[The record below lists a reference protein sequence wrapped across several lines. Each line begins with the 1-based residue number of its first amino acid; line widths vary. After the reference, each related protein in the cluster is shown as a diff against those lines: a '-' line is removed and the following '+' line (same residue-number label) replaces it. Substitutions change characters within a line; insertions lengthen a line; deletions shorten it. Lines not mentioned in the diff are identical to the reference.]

1 MQKLIILSLAVLIIL
16 SSCKLKDN
24 VTSPQPPGTGDTNIK
39 VVSPNGGETLAEGS
53 SYQIQWT
60 GTGTLLVRIQYSI
73 DNGTSWSLV
82 KDSLKNT
89 GLYNWFPIP
98 NVVSNQCRIRVSSL
112 DGVSSAQSNLVFAIV
127 KNSNKS
133 LKITSPIG
141 AETWQA
147 GSSKQITWYSSGI
160 DSVKIEYTIDNGQN
174 WIVLSNSVKNTGV
187 YFWQPIPNTP
197 TTLAKVRIRDAQDG
211 VTATESPNPFQIL
224 PEQTIKVISPNGGE
238 EWYAG
243 SSNNIK
249 WQSTNIENVKIEYTI
264 NGGATWATI
273 VSITPSTG
281 VYSWNGIP
289 NVSSLQCKIRISN
302 ATIGT
307 PSAVSDNNFT
317 ITSLGSQLI
326 TVTSPNGGEKWA
338 AGSTQNITWA
348 SSGITNV
355 KIEYT
360 ITNGISWNTITLS
373 TPSTGFYTWTQ
384 LPNAPSTNCKIRIS
398 DAQDG
403 TPSDDSDNL
412 FSITPAPSIV
422 VTSPNGGEVWTS
434 GSNQTIKYT
443 SQSVPNVKIEYTTDG
458 GANWTTITN
467 STPPDGAYPWNNIP
481 NLTSYQCKV
490 RVSDAMYGSP
500 SDVSDNN
507 FTIISPGSQL
517 ITVTS
522 PNGGEKWS
530 VGSMQNITWNSSGI
544 TNVKIEYTITNG
556 ISWNTI
562 TLSTPSTGSY
572 TWTQLPSALST
583 NCKIRISDAQ
593 DGTPSDDSDN
603 LFSITLAP
611 SIVVTSPNGNEV
623 WASGSNQT
631 IKYTSVNVS
640 TVKIEYTTDGGAT
653 WITITSSTTPTTGAY
668 PWDNIPNLTSY
679 QCKVRVSD
687 AIYVSPSDV
696 SDNNF
701 TITNQV
707 IKSLTLTS
715 PVGGEVWD
723 ANTSKTITW
732 DAIGVTN
739 VKIDYTLDNG
749 QTWSTIQNSIPN
761 TGSYNWAVP
770 NTQSTLC
777 KVRVSDVSGNPSS
790 VSQSTFTIKP
800 AASII
805 LISPN
810 GNEVVRAGQLY
821 NITWTAIAIDNVKIE
836 YTMNNGVTVNDW
848 FTIVS
853 STPARAGSYSFTF
866 PQPSKEYK
874 VRISEAI
881 TGSPSVTSAGT
892 FTVLPKTSVTVLSPN
907 GGESW
912 IVGEQYNIEWTSY
925 NVGYVKIEYT
935 LNDGLGWNTIATITN
950 SNNGSGG
957 VYPWRVALQDTLPH
971 VNGFIG
977 SKLCKIRVS
986 EYDAA
991 NPTVAGAFDESDNT
1005 FAIYQKYIQ
1014 VVAPNGGE
1022 NWKIGSVQLITWIS
1036 KGVNNVK
1043 IDYTLDNG
1051 QTWTNLTNSYQ
1062 STGAF
1067 AWTIPAQVSILG
1079 KVRITDAADATVTDE
1094 TDGSFNIV
1102 LP

>member
-1 MQKLIILSLAVLIIL
+1 MQRLLISCLVGLLIL
-16 SSCKLKDN
+16 SSCKLKDS
-24 VTSPQPPGTGDTNIK
+24 VTSPQPGTGDTNIK
-39 VVSPNGGETLAEGS
+39 VISPNGGETLAEGS

-60 GTGTLLVRIQYSI
+60 GTGTLLVRVQYSI
-73 DNGTSWSLV
+73 DNGTSWSLI

-89 GLYNWFPIP
+89 GIYTWFPIP
-98 NVVSNQCRIRVSSL
+98 NTVSNQCRVRVSSL

-141 AETWQA
+141 GETWQA

-174 WIVLSNSVKNTGV
+174 WIVLSNSSKNTGV

-224 PEQTIKVISPNGGE
+224 PQQTIKVVSPNGGE

-249 WQSTNIENVKIEYTI
+249 WQSTNIENVTIEYTI
-264 NGGATWATI
+264 NGGATWTTI
-273 VSITPSTG
+273 VSSTPSTG

-302 ATIGT
+302 ATNGT

-317 ITSLGSQLI
+317 ITSPGSQLI

-384 LPNAPSTNCKIRIS
+384 LPNTPSTNCKIRIS
-398 DAQDG
+398 DALDG

-500 SDVSDNN
+500 SDISDNN

-556 ISWNTI
+556 LSWNPI
-562 TLSTPSTGSY
+562 TLSTPSSIGFY
-572 TWTQLPSALST
+572 TWDPIPNAISP
-583 NCKIRISDAQ
+583 NCKIRISDAL

-603 LFSITLAP
+603 LFSITQAP
-611 SIVVTSPNGNEV
+611 SILVTSPNGGEV

-640 TVKIEYTTDGGAT
+640 NVKIEYTTDGGAS
-653 WITITSSTTPTTGAY
+653 WITLTNSTTPTIGAY
-668 PWDNIPNLTSY
+668 AWNNIPDLTSY

-687 AIYVSPSDV
+687 AMYGSPSDV

-707 IKSLTLTS
+707 IKSITLTS
-715 PVGGEVWD
+715 PVGGEVWE

-732 DAIGVTN
+732 AADGVTN
-739 VKIDYTLDNG
+739 VKIEYTTNNG
-749 QTWSTIQNSIPN
+749 LMWSTIQNSISN

-770 NTQSTLC
+770 STQSTQC
-777 KVRVSDVSGNPSS
+777 KVKVSDVSGNPSS
-790 VSQSTFTIKP
+790 ESPSTFTIKP
-800 AASII
+800 AASIT

-810 GNEVVRAGQLY
+810 GNEVIRAGEAY
-821 NITWTAIAIDNVKIE
+821 NITWTAVGIDNVKIE
-836 YTMNNGVTVNDW
+836 YTMNNGVTINDW

-853 STPARAGSYSFTF
+853 STPAAVGSYSFAF
-866 PQPSKEYK
+866 PKPSTEYK

-892 FTVLPKTSVTVLSPN
+892 FTVLPKTSITVAFPN

-912 IVGEQYNIEWTSY
+912 ILGEKYQIQWTSV
-925 NVGYVKIEYT
+925 NVAKVKIEYT
-935 LNDGLGWNTIATITN
+935 LNEGMGWTAIGQNLDNTGFYDWVVPTD
-950 SNNGSGG
+950 
-957 VYPWRVALQDTLPH
+957 LTLPTTTG
-971 VNGFIG
+971 GFIG
-977 SKLCKIRVS
+977 SELCKIRVS

-991 NPTVAGAFDESDNT
+991 NPTVAGAFGESANV
-1005 FAIYQKYIQ
+1005 FSIYKKFIR
-1014 VVAPNGGE
+1014 VVTPNGGE
-1022 NWKIGSVQLITWIS
+1022 QWPISTPKRIEWLS
-1036 KGVNNVK
+1036 KGVNNVN

-1051 QTWTNLTNSYQ
+1051 QTWTNIISNVQ
-1062 STGAF
+1062 STGAYD
-1067 AWTIPAQVSILG
+1067 WTTPATVSSLG
-1079 KVRITDAADATVTDE
+1079 KIRITDASDATVTDE
-1094 TDGSFNIV
+1094 SDGFFSLINAAK
-1102 LP
+1102 

>member
-562 TLSTPSTGSY
+562 TLSTPSSTGSY
-572 TWTQLPSALST
+572 TWDPIPNAISP
-583 NCKIRISDAQ
+583 NCKIRISDAL

-603 LFSITLAP
+603 IFSITLAP

-631 IKYTSVNVS
+631 IKYTSVNIS

-668 PWDNIPNLTSY
+668 PWNNIPDLTSY

-687 AIYVSPSDV
+687 AMYGSPSDI

-701 TITNQV
+701 TITNL
-707 IKSLTLTS
+707 KSITVTS
-715 PVGGEVWD
+715 PIGGDVWD
-723 ANTSKTITW
+723 ANTSKTIT
-732 DAIGVTN
+732 
-739 VKIDYTLDNG
+739 
-749 QTWSTIQNSIPN
+749 
-761 TGSYNWAVP
+761 
-770 NTQSTLC
+770 
-777 KVRVSDVSGNPSS
+777 
-790 VSQSTFTIKP
+790 
-800 AASII
+800 
-805 LISPN
+805 
-810 GNEVVRAGQLY
+810 
-821 NITWTAIAIDNVKIE
+821 
-836 YTMNNGVTVNDW
+836 
-848 FTIVS
+848 
-853 STPARAGSYSFTF
+853 
-866 PQPSKEYK
+866 
-874 VRISEAI
+874 
-881 TGSPSVTSAGT
+881 
-892 FTVLPKTSVTVLSPN
+892 
-907 GGESW
+907 
-912 IVGEQYNIEWTSY
+912 
-925 NVGYVKIEYT
+925 
-935 LNDGLGWNTIATITN
+935 
-950 SNNGSGG
+950 
-957 VYPWRVALQDTLPH
+957 
-971 VNGFIG
+971 
-977 SKLCKIRVS
+977 
-986 EYDAA
+986 
-991 NPTVAGAFDESDNT
+991 
-1005 FAIYQKYIQ
+1005 
-1014 VVAPNGGE
+1014 
-1022 NWKIGSVQLITWIS
+1022 
-1036 KGVNNVK
+1036 
-1043 IDYTLDNG
+1043 
-1051 QTWTNLTNSYQ
+1051 
-1062 STGAF
+1062 
-1067 AWTIPAQVSILG
+1067 
-1079 KVRITDAADATVTDE
+1079 
-1094 TDGSFNIV
+1094 
-1102 LP
+1102 